1 MTKEQFLIAYNKK
14 IAYAVGFD
22 TTDEDSNDRIEMLLE
37 AGIADMQQA
46 GVSDDV
52 IFTNKLSVTALTQFV
67 MDNLK
72 MVPGE
77 FQTSPVYLSN
87 LQKLKYVVIPVVDPN
102 AS

>member
-1 MTKEQFLIAYNKK
+1 MTKDQFMINNKTK
-14 IAYAVGFD
+14 ITYAVGFD
-22 TTDEDSNDRIEMLLE
+22 PTDADTNMHIEMLIE
-37 AGIADMQQA
+37 AGIADLEQA
-46 GVSDDV
+46 GVSEQV
-52 IFTNKLSVTALTQFV
+52 IFTNKLSVITLTQFV

-87 LQKLKYVVIPVVDPN
+87 VQKLKYVVIPD

>member
-1 MTKEQFLIAYNKK
+1 MTKDEFITAYSSK

-22 TTDEDSNDRIEMLLE
+22 TTDADSNARIGMLIE
-37 AGIADMQQA
+37 AGIADMELA
-46 GVSDDV
+46 DVKDEV
-52 IFTNKLSVTALTQFV
+52 IFSNKLSVIALTQFV

-87 LQKLKYVVIPVVDPN
+87 LQKLKYVVIPD
-102 AS
+102 AI